1 MRAPLRSLTTV
12 RPPRTPCSMCM
23 PPRLMERIDP
33 LGRMLADPPPLRET
47 FLPGGVRLPTLL
59 RLAVAG
65 RPPAAPGRPPVAGRP
80 AAVPGR
86 PPVVV
91 WPAVVPGRLPVVVWP
106 AVVPGRLPVVV
117 WPAVVPARLPVVV
130 WPAVEPAWL
139 VVVPREGVELCDCV
153 VPREGVEV
161 CDCVAPCDAVDGWE
175 GALAL
180 GAALGALPPPLG
192 LCWPHA
198 HAGTIRHN
206 ENTSHL
212 CTIFSLLEVRF
223 IPAS

>member
-1 MRAPLRSLTTV
+1 
-12 RPPRTPCSMCM
+12 
-23 PPRLMERIDP
+23 MERIDP

-59 RLAVAG
+59 RVAVAG

-117 WPAVVPARLPVVV
+117 WPAVVPA
-130 WPAVEPAWL
+130 WL
-139 VVVPREGVELCDCV
+139 VVVPREGVELCDWV

-192 LCWPHA
+192 LCCWPHA

-206 ENTSHL
+206 ENSSHF